1 MLTYNLSYPVQHT
14 NTDPLQHSPPIT
26 RNQYSVCFPHLAC
39 NILPSSERWCF
50 QTRSCTSHGLLTKI
64 TIQSLVMTN
73 CCWDVIFVIAQC
85 IFCMPSNDAE
95 GMTDE
100 DGVEWLM
107 VNDDERG
114 LIYLCFVHTKNDSA
128 DFFFFWV
135 FWRTVMMRAHAGY
148 IIMQTLMFVRHP
160 AKSTSH
166 YRDTYG

>member
-14 NTDPLQHSPPIT
+14 NTDSRPLQHSPPIT

-107 VNDDERG
+107 MNDDERG

-128 DFFFFWV
+128 DFFFFWSLGEQS
-135 FWRTVMMRAHAGY
+135 WREL
-148 IIMQTLMFVRHP
+148 MQVI
-160 AKSTSH
+160 S
-166 YRDTYG
+166 